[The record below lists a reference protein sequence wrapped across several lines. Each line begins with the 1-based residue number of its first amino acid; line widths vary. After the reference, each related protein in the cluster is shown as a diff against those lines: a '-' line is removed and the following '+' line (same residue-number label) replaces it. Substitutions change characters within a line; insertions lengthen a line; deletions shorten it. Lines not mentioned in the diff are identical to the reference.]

1 MVVVVVIKEVVGA
14 DMIFHVVE
22 EGGILGVVVAISEED
37 VVVLVDGGVMEVV
50 TVIEADFVV
59 GGK

>member
-1 MVVVVVIKEVVGA
+1 MVIKEVVGA